1 MTGFDGNFRN
11 NIGLCDAGK
20 CYVVDVANSC
30 KAICGKY
37 PCPEC
42 KDLKPGGMSCE
53 MMKGMGWCESNDP
66 SIKELVATRCQVTC
80 GFCPKKL

>member
-30 KAICGKY
+30 KTICGKY
-37 PCPEC
+37 PCPQC
-42 KDLKPGGMSCE
+42 KDRKHPNWSCE
-53 MMKGMGWCESNDP
+53 MMKGMGLCEAAAYYCP
-66 SIKELVATRCQVTC
+66 LTC